1 MSLARRR
8 NAPRFARG
16 ASDVGVPLHHYLA
29 DEEIHARA
37 ASLRRARARRRPNR
51 PPRTGRSPPCH
62 ERIPR
67 LTPDE
72 PPRDLAAAGAPKRAR
87 QGLRAGLSG
96 ARRAAEA
103 PARARA

>member
-8 NAPRFARG
+8 NAPRFARR
-16 ASDVGVPLHHYLA
+16 ASDVGVPLHYLA
-29 DEEIHARA
+29 DEAIHARA

-51 PPRTGRSPPCH
+51 PPRTGRSRPCH

-96 ARRAAEA
+96 ARRAAKA